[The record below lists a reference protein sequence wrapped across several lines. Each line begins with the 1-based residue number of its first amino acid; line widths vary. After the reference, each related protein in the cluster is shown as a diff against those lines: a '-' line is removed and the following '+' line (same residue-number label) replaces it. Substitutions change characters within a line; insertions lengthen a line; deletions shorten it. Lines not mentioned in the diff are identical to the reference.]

1 MHAVEYRLGAPVL
14 ILALLFYVCVSSSMG
29 HESRQAL
36 VSFLVDFAHGGQS
49 DDVIGRAMRALEDNE
64 IRVRAPYR
72 MLIMGRFALF

>member
-1 MHAVEYRLGAPVL
+1 
-14 ILALLFYVCVSSSMG
+14 MG
-29 HESRQAL
+29 HEPRQAL

-64 IRVRAPYR
+64 IRVRAPYC